1 MDITVA
7 RILHVLSIVLWIGG
21 VGFVTTVM
29 FPAVRKSTPPEGRL
43 AAFLTFEAGFAWQ
56 ARLSVALAGLSGLY
70 MTYRLDAWDRFMSA
84 SYWWMH
90 AMVCLWLIFALM
102 LFLIEP
108 FVLHRRLAAAMQR
121 PDSGRI
127 FDRMEGFH
135 RVMLVLSLVT
145 VFGAVAGSHGL

>member
-1 MDITVA
+1 MDLILA
-7 RILHVLSIVLWIGG
+7 RTLHVLAIVLWIGG
-21 VGFVTTVM
+21 VAFVTTVL
-29 FPAVRKSTPPEGRL
+29 FPAVRRANPPQERL
-43 AAFLTFEAGFAWQ
+43 AAFVSFEGRFAGQ
-56 ARLSVALAGLSGLY
+56 ARIAVALAGLSGLY
-70 MTYRLDAWDRFMSA
+70 LIARLGAWDRFA
-84 SYWWMH
+84 SLRYWWMH

-102 LFLIEP
+102 LFVIEP

-127 FDRMEGFH
+127 FDRMEWFH